1 MKGTLIAS
9 LIIIV
14 WAALFTQSVWKLAQN
29 FRAFDPTPG
38 CHNSNACVDRIPG
51 RVVESGATDVTVSY
65 DAGRKRTLIEP
76 DDSDFAAP
84 PDGSTVLVER
94 WRGATIAIV
103 DPSGTVASRTPTG
116 PTRTPTTCSHSRST
130 SPSASVGA
138 GSRSAGRSRI
148 EIARSWPRISPPR
161 ELRQRALAAKGVR
174 KVDGHAAA
182 DAASKERGA
191 GRRGLDR

>member
-103 DPSGTVASRTPTG
+103 DPSGTRRIKDSDWPDPYPDDVFAFAFYFALG
-116 PTRTPTTCSHSRST
+116 F
-130 SPSASVGA
+130 G
-138 GSRSAGRSRI
+138 GSWLA
-148 EIARSWPRISPPR
+148 ISGTIKNR
-161 ELRQRALAAKGVR
+161 DRAKLAANLAAER
-174 KVDGHAAA
+174 AAA
-182 DAASKERGA
+182 ARL
-191 GRRGLDR
+191 GREGRPQG